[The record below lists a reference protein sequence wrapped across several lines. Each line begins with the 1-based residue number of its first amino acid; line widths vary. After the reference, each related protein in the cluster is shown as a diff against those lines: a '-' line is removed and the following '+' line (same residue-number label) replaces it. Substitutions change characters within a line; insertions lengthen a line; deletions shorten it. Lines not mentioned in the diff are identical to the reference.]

1 MRCNVPRFIDNIAPS
16 FIDNRKIG
24 GNIIA
29 EGLTLRDAIPFRG
42 RIRADVESSSFE
54 IPAAVVPKIAR
65 ICAMGIGLD
74 ELLGETCREIVALCN
89 VDACYLV
96 SHRERD
102 GGTEVRHSTGSE
114 ECPDLRAVY
123 GPDPLWEDVL
133 AHLSA
138 HGILAVDDVSALSPD
153 DPVRVLHEP
162 HAVRSLLLAPLKFG
176 SGLVGLLALHGYGSP
191 RSWGREGLHIAG
203 AVAYILSAALERRR
217 MEEKL
222 RSSEA
227 RYRFLADNALD
238 VISLHDGSGKF
249 LYVSPAAR
257 RMLGYRPEEMVGC
270 GSDTFLPPTDQERM
284 REANH
289 RLVAGE
295 VSAVTMQHRF
305 RRKDGGY
312 TEAETVCS
320 VVPGGRGD
328 APRILRI
335 MRDITERKIMEGRLF
350 ESQKL
355 ETIGMLA
362 GGLAHEFNNLIL
374 AITGTAE
381 MLSLL
386 LAGNEE
392 AAGYLAIIDRMG
404 TRAADLTRQLLAY
417 AGRGK
422 QSPEILSINRIV
434 RENIPVLKAAIPP
447 SVEVR
452 LDLAGEEPRV
462 LADALQIR
470 QAIMSLCMN
479 AAEAMPDGGVLTL
492 RTRGEEFPPG
502 GSLPAG
508 TVGSEDFSPGSKL
521 VFEVSDTGVGM
532 DAEIVSRIFEPFF
545 STKSFGRGMGLAAV
559 RGIVEGHDGSIR
571 VNSEVG
577 RGTTFTIVFP
587 EAAGSSPGERGREP
601 SSLSGTGTIL
611 VADDEEDV
619 RAMVRAMLESFGYR
633 VLEARNGREAA
644 DLYRERSGEIDL
656 VLLDM
661 MMPGM
666 TGEEA
671 FSEIRRISPDAR
683 ALLASGYDEKGR
695 IGEIVASGFSGF
707 LQKPFRRRELGE
719 MVSDALG
726 NGPRKEASNGK

>member
-1 MRCNVPRFIDNIAPS
+1 LS
-16 FIDNRKIG
+16 
-24 GNIIA
+24 
-29 EGLTLRDAIPFRG
+29 LRDPIPFRG
-42 RIRADVESSSFE
+42 RIRDDVESSSFE

-74 ELLGETCREIVALCN
+74 ELLGETCHEIVDLCN

-96 SHRERD
+96 SYRER
-102 GGTEVRHSTGSE
+102 GGGAEVRYSAGSGE
-114 ECPDLRAVY
+114 GPDLRAVY
-123 GPDPLWEDVL
+123 GPDLRWDAVL
-133 AHLSA
+133 AHLGA
-138 HGILAVDDVSALSPD
+138 HGILAADDILALSPD
-153 DPVRVLHEP
+153 DPVRALHEP

-191 RSWGREGLHIAG
+191 RRWGREGLHIAG
-203 AVAYILSAALERRR
+203 AVASILSAALERRR

-238 VISLHDGSGKF
+238 VISLHDTSGKF
-249 LYVSPAAR
+249 LYASPAAH

-270 GSDTFLPPTDQERM
+270 GSEAFLPPGDQAGM
-284 REANH
+284 RVANR
-289 RLVAGE
+289 RLAAGE

-312 TEAETVCS
+312 TEVETVCS
-320 VVPGGRGD
+320 VVPGSRGD
-328 APRILRI
+328 APQILRI
-335 MRDITERKIMEGRLF
+335 TRDITERKIMEGRLF

-362 GGLAHEFNNLIL
+362 GGLAHEFNNLLL

-386 LAGNEE
+386 LAGNDE
-392 AAGYLAIIDRMG
+392 AAGYLAIIDRVG

-417 AGRGK
+417 AGQGK
-422 QSPEILSINRIV
+422 QTPEILSINRIV
-434 RENIPVLKAAIPP
+434 REDIPVLKAALPP
-447 SVEVR
+447 SVEVC
-452 LDLAGEEPRV
+452 LDLAGEEPTI
-462 LADALQIR
+462 LADALQIK
-470 QAIMSLCMN
+470 QVIMSLCMN

-492 RTRGEEFPPG
+492 RTRVEEISPG
-502 GSLPAG
+502 ISHPAG
-508 TVGSEDFSPGSKL
+508 TIESEGFSPGTKL
-521 VFEVSDTGVGM
+521 VFEVSDTGIGM
-532 DAEIVSRIFEPFF
+532 DAEKVSRIFEPFF

-559 RGIVEGHDGSIR
+559 RGIVEGHDGTIR

-577 RGTTFTIVFP
+577 RGTTFTIYFF
-587 EAAGSSPGERGREP
+587 AATELSPVEEDRETL
-601 SSLSGTGTIL
+601 SLCGTGTIL
-611 VADDEEDV
+611 IADDEDDV
-619 RAMVRAMLESFGYR
+619 RAMVRAMLESYGYR
-633 VLEARNGREAA
+633 VLEARDGREAA
-644 DLYRERSGEIDL
+644 DLYRERSGEIAL

-671 FSEIRRISPDAR
+671 FSEIRRISSDAK
-683 ALLASGYDEKGR
+683 ALLMSGYEEKGR

-707 LQKPFRRRELGE
+707 LQKPFRRRELGQ
-719 MVSDALG
+719 MVSEALG
-726 NGPRKEASNGK
+726 NGPRKEASHEQ